1 MGDGILFIVS
11 APSGAGKTSLVKA
24 LLEREPAVSLSVS
37 CTTRQARSGE
47 QDGVHYHFLDR
58 DRFQRAV
65 DLGDFLEFAEVFG
78 NLYGTRETDV
88 RQCLGSGRDLILE
101 IDWQGARQ
109 VRTRFPGAIGIFVL
123 PPTIEELERRLR
135 GRGTDP
141 DDVIARRMRQARD
154 ELAHY
159 AEYDFLVVNDSFE
172 TALDALSAIIAA
184 ERLRLARQ
192 EPKLAHLLTRLD

>member
-172 TALDALSAIIAA
+172 TALDALSAIITA